1 MLNIFRKYVQDDD
14 DKKKKVDTIDQQK
27 EYIKERA
34 HLESTVKG
42 LKDKFKRSMDLHE
55 ADHKRIMGQN
65 EDLISEINDLKR
77 EKKNML
83 DEVKRRELQKKTVEN
98 FELQKIELGKESD
111 QLNARLKS
119 LKVEYEQLL
128 KHTKNREHRRSEEHR
143 E

>member
-1 MLNIFRKYVQDDD
+1 MYQNTIGVCSFVIQDFKRLKAKMLDIFRKYVQDDD
-14 DKKKKVDTIDQQK
+14 DKKKKIDTIDQQK

-42 LKDKFKRSMDLHE
+42 LKDKFKNSMKLHE

-83 DEVKRRELQKKTVEN
+83 DEVKKREQQKKV
-98 FELQKIELGKESD
+98 
-111 QLNARLKS
+111 
-119 LKVEYEQLL
+119 V
-128 KHTKNREHRRSEEHR
+128 
-143 E
+143 

>member
-1 MLNIFRKYVQDDD
+1 MLDIFRKYVQDDD

-42 LKDKFKRSMDLHE
+42 LKDKFKNSMKLHE

-83 DEVKRRELQKKTVEN
+83 DEVKKREQQKKVVEN
-98 FELQKIELGKESD
+98 LEVQKIELAKESE

-128 KHTKNREHRRSEEHR
+128 KHNKNREEAPRREE
-143 E
+143 